1 MSLPQELVRHRLRE
15 LRARG
20 IRLHPHRCDEER
32 PLRLPEQRQ
41 QGQDDEDPTARPES
55 SALLR
60 LQCVVDDFFPAQV
73 GAPGEEHCEDCAAE
87 EAEDAA

>member
-1 MSLPQELVRHRLRE
+1 MPLPQDLVRRRLCE

-32 PLRLPEQRQ
+32 PFRISEQRQ
-41 QGQDDEDPTARPES
+41 QGQDDEDPTARPQRQT

-60 LQCVVDDFFPAQV
+60 FAMR
-73 GAPGEEHCEDCAAE
+73 G
-87 EAEDAA
+87 